1 MQRRVGRWAAV
12 TLATT
17 FLCFVAAGCGGD
29 DDEGDAGGAA
39 TTEASGAPE
48 GMMETLGDGEG
59 QVNLIAWAGY
69 VEDGS
74 TDPKVDWVSDF
85 EADTGCKVNTKVGNT
100 SDEMVTLM
108 RTGQYD
114 GVSASG
120 DATLRLIAAGD
131 VAPVNTDLIPNYAD
145 VFDGLKDQAH
155 NSVDGQM
162 YGVPHGRGANLL
174 MWRTD
179 KVTPAP
185 DSWSV
190 VWDENSPYK
199 GKVTAYDSPIYIAD
213 AALYLKATQPDLEI
227 DNVYEL
233 DDTQFQAAVDLL
245 KKQRTN
251 IGEYWSDYTKAQAA
265 FAAGNTRPRH
275 DVASDREPAR
285 RGQGARR
292 DDAAEGGLDRL
303 VGHLDDLLQGR
314 APELHV
320 HVDGPHHLPAGECR
334 GRRVVRGGAVQL
346 EVVCADGGQEP
357 LHDLP
362 RGRRGLLLQG
372 RVLDDAGEGLRR
384 RPGRGVQGLLG
395 MGPGLDGDQGVA
407 RPLGER
413 ASLPGRRPGAAPFSF
428 LAPLVGAGSRRAEPG
443 SAVAS
448 GLSRHAA
455 LRVCA
460 SALSPPAAHRER
472 PARNARS

>member
-1 MQRRVGRWAAV
+1 MQ
-12 TLATT
+12 
-17 FLCFVAAGCGGD
+17 
-29 DDEGDAGGAA
+29 
-39 TTEASGAPE
+39 
-48 GMMETLGDGEG
+48 TLGTGEG

-145 VFDGLKDQAH
+145 VFDGLKDQPH

-179 KVTPAP
+179 KVKPAP

-190 VWDENSPYK
+190 VLDENSPYK

-213 AALYLKATQPDLEI
+213 AALYLKATQPDLKI

-245 KKQRTN
+245 KKQRTI

-265 FAAGNTRPRH
+265 FAAGQHGRRD
-275 DVASDREPAR
+275 DVAGDREPAR
-285 RGQGARR
+285 RGQGAGR
-292 DDAAEGGLDRL
+292 DDAAEGGLHRV
-303 VGHLDDLLQGR
+303 VGHLDDLLEGE

-320 HVDGPHHLPAGECR
+320 HVDEPHHLAEGECR
-334 GRRVVRGGAVQL
+334 GRRVVRGGAVEQ
-346 EVVCADGGQEP
+346 EVLRADGGQEP

-362 RGRRGLLLQG
+362 RGRRGLLL
-372 RVLDDAGEGLRR
+372 
-384 RPGRGVQGLLG
+384 
-395 MGPGLDGDQGVA
+395 
-407 RPLGER
+407 
-413 ASLPGRRPGAAPFSF
+413 
-428 LAPLVGAGSRRAEPG
+428 AGSRTGR
-443 SAVAS
+443 
-448 GLSRHAA
+448 R
-455 LRVCA
+455 R
-460 SALSPPAAHRER
+460 
-472 PARNARS
+472 